1 MTNHFEKFRRGRSR
15 WWHAV
20 VQAFQVAFI
29 VGLAVVP
36 IPMAPMLAKVL
47 LRRKRPEAALV
58 VKAEVPNEP
67 SPFEVAPPRN
77 PGS

>member
-1 MTNHFEKFRRGRSR
+1 MTNHFEKFRCGRSR

-29 VGLAVVP
+29 VGLAMVP

-47 LRRKRPEAALV
+47 VRRKRPEAALV
-58 VKAEVPNEP
+58 VKAEVPDEP
-67 SPFEVAPPRN
+67 TRFVPP
-77 PGS
+77 PGNGGA